1 MWRKGI
7 GIIQRFQGMPR
18 IKKCLLHTVVNL
30 LLPKLQMVLLE
41 KMFKLLCN
49 LLLRYICYNKDIP
62 S

>member
-1 MWRKGI
+1 
-7 GIIQRFQGMPR
+7 
-18 IKKCLLHTVVNL
+18 VNL